1 MKVGGLLVKTLAK
14 PVARQLK
21 VDAEHVGWLREA
33 CTSIGQTTNYLTSR
47 LTHASSL
54 DKWKKPYK
62 HIELKATEAREK
74 GAEIVSEGFVLTVA
88 VTVMGYE
95 YNRQNNYKEAAA
107 RRKEEKEAE
116 RRADVEARYA
126 EALAPAASAA
136 VAREKPRILMGGSPA
151 ALKPPPMILPP
162 PSLFKTTSSRGA
174 LVGVVRRGVAG
185 LRLRGAT
192 SADVAVRALRTTN
205 RRAMAAESSR
215 NVSSRPLHR
224 HADRHLCLSW

>member
-54 DKWKKPYK
+54 DKWKKPYNISNSK
-62 HIELKATEAREK
+62 PPRLERRARK
-74 GAEIVSEGFVLTVA
+74 LVSEGFVLTVA

-107 RRKEEKEAE
+107 RRKEEKGGRAA
-116 RRADVEARYA
+116 RRRRGPARA
-126 EALAPAASAA
+126 ARGLACESSSRRPRRRRGGHNARQQQPARPAAFPWQNSAA
-136 VAREKPRILMGGSPA
+136 LYA
-151 ALKPPPMILPP
+151 AI
-162 PSLFKTTSSRGA
+162 
-174 LVGVVRRGVAG
+174 
-185 LRLRGAT
+185 
-192 SADVAVRALRTTN
+192 
-205 RRAMAAESSR
+205 
-215 NVSSRPLHR
+215 
-224 HADRHLCLSW
+224 

>member
-1 MKVGGLLVKTLAK
+1 LLYAAAAMAQPGVLMKVGGLLVKTLAK

-107 RRKEEKEAE
+107 RRKEEKEDM
-116 RRADVEARYA
+116 RRRDVEARLERL
-126 EALAPAASAA
+126 EAMLEELS
-136 VAREKPRILMGGSPA
+136 RR
-151 ALKPPPMILPP
+151 PPVET
-162 PSLFKTTSSRGA
+162 K
-174 LVGVVRRGVAG
+174 RR
-185 LRLRGAT
+185 RWW
-192 SADVAVRALRTTN
+192 S
-205 RRAMAAESSR
+205 
-215 NVSSRPLHR
+215 
-224 HADRHLCLSW
+224 

>member
-1 MKVGGLLVKTLAK
+1 MAQPGVLMKVGGLLVKTLAK

-116 RRADVEARYA
+116 RRADVEARLERLESLLA
-126 EALAPAASAA
+126 E
-136 VAREKPRILMGGSPA
+136 
-151 ALKPPPMILPP
+151 LKPPPET
-162 PSLFKTTSSRGA
+162 K
-174 LVGVVRRGVAG
+174 RR
-185 LRLRGAT
+185 RWW
-192 SADVAVRALRTTN
+192 S
-205 RRAMAAESSR
+205 
-215 NVSSRPLHR
+215 
-224 HADRHLCLSW
+224 

>member
-116 RRADVEARYA
+116 A
-126 EALAPAASAA
+126 
-136 VAREKPRILMGGSPA
+136 K
-151 ALKPPPMILPP
+151 
-162 PSLFKTTSSRGA
+162 
-174 LVGVVRRGVAG
+174 
-185 LRLRGAT
+185 
-192 SADVAVRALRTTN
+192 
-205 RRAMAAESSR
+205 
-215 NVSSRPLHR
+215 RPLTVGIGLTIWKR
-224 HADRHLCLSW
+224 YCCLRMIGMRYFLQRPFEPIVPQASPIRCILYAKRERASREDCTWPICEGMLPLSGYIVP

>member
-107 RRKEEKEAE
+107 RRKEEKEAGQ
-116 RRADVEARYA
+116 D
-126 EALAPAASAA
+126 
-136 VAREKPRILMGGSPA
+136 
-151 ALKPPPMILPP
+151 
-162 PSLFKTTSSRGA
+162 
-174 LVGVVRRGVAG
+174 
-185 LRLRGAT
+185 
-192 SADVAVRALRTTN
+192 
-205 RRAMAAESSR
+205 
-215 NVSSRPLHR
+215 
-224 HADRHLCLSW
+224 

>member
-1 MKVGGLLVKTLAK
+1 MAQPGVLMKVGGLLVKTLAK

-95 YNRQNNYKEAAA
+95 YNRQNNYK
-107 RRKEEKEAE
+107 
-116 RRADVEARYA
+116 
-126 EALAPAASAA
+126 
-136 VAREKPRILMGGSPA
+136 
-151 ALKPPPMILPP
+151 
-162 PSLFKTTSSRGA
+162 
-174 LVGVVRRGVAG
+174 
-185 LRLRGAT
+185 
-192 SADVAVRALRTTN
+192 
-205 RRAMAAESSR
+205 
-215 NVSSRPLHR
+215 
-224 HADRHLCLSW
+224 

>member
-1 MKVGGLLVKTLAK
+1 MLDAAAAMAQPGVLMKVGGLLVKTLAK

-74 GAEIVSEGFVLTVA
+74 GAEIVSEAFVLTVA

-116 RRADVEARYA
+116 RRADVEKRLERL
-126 EALAPAASAA
+126 EALLA
-136 VAREKPRILMGGSPA
+136 E
-151 ALKPPPMILPP
+151 LKPPQET
-162 PSLFKTTSSRGA
+162 K
-174 LVGVVRRGVAG
+174 RR
-185 LRLRGAT
+185 RWW
-192 SADVAVRALRTTN
+192 S
-205 RRAMAAESSR
+205 
-215 NVSSRPLHR
+215 
-224 HADRHLCLSW
+224 